1 MSKYKKYACYWLSVT
16 KKDNKPN
23 AVYYALMDLRKL
35 ENDQYILVSPK
46 GRTINKFKLNGS
58 EKIQERADREY
69 IVSMG
74 ESSMEGFKVDVIMR
88 EGHEKCK
95 MKKYYSNSKENL
107 IRFSETCF
115 PEYAE
120 AISAAIE
127 VFDYVDIQP

>member
-16 KKDNKPN
+16 KKDNKPFS
-23 AVYYALMDLRKL
+23 VCYALMDLRKL
-35 ENDQYILVSPK
+35 EDQYILISPM

-58 EKIQERADREY
+58 EKIQERANRDY
-69 IVSMG
+69 IVSMD
-74 ESSMEGFKVDVIMR
+74 EKSSMEGFKVDVIMR

-95 MKKYYSNSKENL
+95 MRKYYSNSKENL

-120 AISAAIE
+120 AISAALE
-127 VFDYVDIQP
+127 VFDYVDIKP